1 MKRLFLPIIGCALF
15 VFLSPMFGCHR
26 KTAASVQK
34 TDEIKTE
41 TQVENIPV
49 APVES
54 PIAPPATASTN
65 PLVRISTNY
74 GNMVVMLYNET
85 PQHRDNFL
93 KLVNEG
99 FYNDLLFHRCIKNFM
114 IQGGDPNSRGAQPG
128 QQLGMGGPGY
138 TVPAEFNKEFIH
150 KKGALSAA
158 RQGDMVNPER
168 RSSGSQFYVVQGQK
182 LNDAQLA
189 QTEAYI
195 NRKTPGFK
203 YTDVQKEIYRTLGG
217 TAQLDM
223 DYTVFGEV
231 IEGINI
237 IDSIAAQ
244 PTAPGDRPLKDVIMK
259 MEVIKK

>member
-1 MKRLFLPIIGCALF
+1 MKRLFLSIIGCSMFIL
-15 VFLSPMFGCHR
+15 LTPMIGCHR

-34 TDEIKTE
+34 TEEIKTE
-41 TQVENIPV
+41 TQVQNIP
-49 APVES
+49 ATPVET
-54 PIAPPATASTN
+54 IAATPSAN

-74 GNMVVMLYNET
+74 GDMVVMLYNET

-138 TVPAEFNKEFIH
+138 TVAAEFNKDFIH

-182 LNDAQLA
+182 LNDAQLL

-203 YTDVQKEIYRTLGG
+203 YTDAQKEIYRTLGG

-231 IEGINI
+231 IEGLNI

-259 MEVIKK
+259 MEVIKKK